1 MPGIDAI
8 LTTAFDHVDYGIVL
22 LDKNFDAQYINRAFH
37 QIWSLP
43 KLAPGAKYTFS
54 QIVEHGRRTGAYRTA
69 PTSVADYVRQRK
81 GRIRLTDGRVLMFE
95 CKNIPDDGRLLT
107 FSDITH
113 LVHAADEMRE
123 RAAVDDLTKLYTR
136 RQFLVAFENEFSRAL
151 TYNRSLSV
159 LMIDADEFKQVNDRY
174 GHFAGDEVLRGL
186 GVRLRSVARQSDLI
200 GRLGGEEF
208 AAALPETDQVAAV
221 TMAERA
227 CREMSNEPFIVDG
240 SAIRATV
247 SVGVASRRP
256 NDDNA
261 AELLR
266 RADHA
271 LYEAK
276 SGGRNRV
283 IATDQQ

>member
-1 MPGIDAI
+1 MPDIDAI
-8 LTTAFDHVDYGIVL
+8 LTTAFDHVDYGIIL

-43 KLAPGAKYTFS
+43 KPAPGARYNFS
-54 QIVEHGRRTGAYRTA
+54 QIVEHGRLTGAYRTA
-69 PTSVADYVRQRK
+69 PSSVADYVRQRK

-113 LVHAADEMRE
+113 LAHTADEMRE

-136 RQFLVAFENEFSRAL
+136 RQFLLAFENEFSRAL
-151 TYNRSLSV
+151 MYDKSLSV

-186 GVRLRSVARQSDLI
+186 GMRLRGIARQSDLI

-208 AAALPETDQVAAV
+208 AAVLPETDHAAAV
-221 TMAERA
+221 KMAERT
-227 CREMSNEPFIVDG
+227 CREMSSEPFIVDG

-283 IATDQQ
+283 IATDH